1 MGGKVTTCA
10 IVTVL
15 TLRGS
20 YTCFS
25 EVPRNLVPGSV
36 SNMQMEMG
44 LQLGCWEGSSI
55 ALQTSLHPDH
65 AYPRIYR
72 RLCGSLTL
80 DICAVV
86 H

>member
-44 LQLGCWEGSSI
+44 LQLGC
-55 ALQTSLHPDH
+55 
-65 AYPRIYR
+65 
-72 RLCGSLTL
+72 
-80 DICAVV
+80 
-86 H
+86 